1 MRFSPRTSLALV
13 LVATVLVQGLTYL
26 ARPFITYA
34 ALDAGISTGTVGAI
48 GAAYAAVALLIA
60 IPMGRWN
67 DRFGAWPLFVAG
79 AGLMCAAAMALVT
92 TPGSGLVLAA
102 VGGLV
107 GAGHLACTVAGQS
120 AVAEA
125 AGPGRLDSAFGHFT
139 LVASLGQAVG
149 PLALGLAPRA
159 ASGEGLTRL
168 AIVMVGAGIVL
179 LGLTLTNRLAPPVA
193 HDEVHEPGNVR
204 AILAIRGLKPAVL
217 ASAVILSAVDLTV
230 IYLPVIG
237 VERGIGAGLVGLL
250 LGLRAVASMVSRF
263 GISRVVAR
271 FGRTRFMVVSVLLS
285 GVTLVL
291 TAVPMPLPALGV
303 VMVLMGL
310 GLGVGQPLTLAW
322 ISSVAPVRERGLAL
336 ALRLT
341 GNRIGQ
347 LVIPAG
353 VGAVTPLWGGGAV
366 FVITGAAVGALALLF
381 RGDDLET
388 AAAD

>member
-1 MRFSPRTSLALV
+1 MRFSPRTSVVLV
-13 LVATVLVQGLTYL
+13 LVATGLVQGLTYL

-34 ALDAGISTGTVGAI
+34 ALDAGISTGTVGVI

-60 IPMGRWN
+60 IPMGKWN
-67 DRFGAWPLFVAG
+67 DSLGAWPLFVAG
-79 AGLMCAAAMALVT
+79 AGLMCVAVLVLTT
-92 TPGSGLVLAA
+92 TPGSALVLAA
-102 VGGLV
+102 VGGLL

-120 AVAEA
+120 AVAAA
-125 AGPGRLDSAFGHFT
+125 AGPGRLDAAFGHFT
-139 LVASLGQAVG
+139 LVASLGQALG

-168 AIVMVGAGIVL
+168 ALVMVGAATVL

-193 HDEVHEPGNVR
+193 RDAGHEPSNVR
-204 AILAIRGLKPAVL
+204 RLLAIKGLKPAVL

-237 VERGIGAGLVGLL
+237 VERGLGAGLVGLL

-263 GISRVVAR
+263 SISRIVAR
-271 FGRTRFMVVSVLLS
+271 IGRTRFMVTSVLLA

-322 ISSVAPVRERGLAL
+322 LSSVAPAPDRGLAL

-347 LVIPAG
+347 LVVPAG
-353 VGAVTPLWGGGAV
+353 VGAVTPVWGAGAV
-366 FVITGAAVGALALLF
+366 FLITGVAVGSLALLF
-381 RGDDLET
+381 GGDDLET
-388 AAAD
+388 LAAE